1 MQPDAEVL
9 YRQMYK
15 SRRFEEAVTELWNDG
30 HISAEMH
37 LSKGEEGIVAGVVDH
52 VTDGDALALEHRGTA
67 PLVMRGVDLALLIKE
82 FMGLEDGL
90 CRGMGGHMHLF
101 SPEHLA
107 ASSGIVGASGPAAC
121 GFAFAAQHL
130 RPGKVA
136 VAFFG
141 EGAMNQGMLMES
153 MNLASAWSLPVIFVC
168 KDNGMAI
175 TTPSNEV
182 TGGDLLKRARG
193 LGTHAISVDGT
204 DVNEVWRAAH
214 EAFARAREGG
224 GPTFLHATCVHP
236 DGHLLGDPLLRIV
249 RKPVR
254 ELKSRVAPLMKAAT
268 TGGSSLSEKAASLG
282 SIMGMLG
289 RASKADR
296 QGASDPVEQQRPQL
310 SISDAQRADL
320 EREVDAEVQEAVAAG
335 LRSKEARG

>member
-1 MQPDAEVL
+1 MQPSAEVL

-204 DVNEVWRAAH
+204 DVNAVWRAAPDADVALKGH
-214 EAFARAREGG
+214 QRTDPDWVFAQRPDVVLINGGREIDAGG
-224 GPTFLHATCVHP
+224 KLVPFAWDAKLLQHPAMADYRWMAMPVEGSYALRFFLRDGAPVP
-236 DGHLLGDPLLRIV
+236 DGAI
-249 RKPVR
+249 
-254 ELKSRVAPLMKAAT
+254 
-268 TGGSSLSEKAASLG
+268 
-282 SIMGMLG
+282 
-289 RASKADR
+289 
-296 QGASDPVEQQRPQL
+296 QL
-310 SISDAQRADL
+310 
-320 EREVDAEVQEAVAAG
+320 
-335 LRSKEARG
+335 